1 MNIYRRLTIEE
12 LSLLEKEF
20 IEFLIVQG
28 IDASDWEKLKS
39 NHLSEANQLV
49 DNFSDMVL
57 DTTLKK
63 VKYLEFI
70 STNKIHVY
78 QCLQEQLVLVAIE
91 APENLLIDFTDL
103 EKRKSYMDK
112 VPDGLKI
119 YTTSK
124 LYHPTRELEL
134 YKLTQLGC
142 LISDDKLF
150 KSISMML

>member
-28 IDASDWEKLKS
+28 IEASDWEKLKT
-39 NHLSEANQLV
+39 NHTSEANQLI

-57 DTTLKK
+57 DTTLRK
-63 VKYLEFI
+63 VKFLEFI
-70 STNKIHVY
+70 SPKKIHVY
-78 QCLQEQLVLVAIE
+78 QCLPEQLVLVAIE
-91 APENLLIDFTDL
+91 APENSSIDFTDI
-103 EKRKSYMDK
+103 EKRRTYMEN
-112 VPDGLKI
+112 VPEGLKI

-124 LYHPTRELEL
+124 TYHPTRELEL
-134 YKLTQLGC
+134 FKLTQLGC